1 MEPKKS
7 LSDTI
12 IPKLESMVKG
22 MSAGERLP
30 TETML
35 AKQFSVGRSTIRE
48 SLKILAYK
56 KLIVR
61 KNEGTF
67 VAENTPAPLNE
78 HLGMALNLDV
88 TNLTEL
94 IELREI
100 LEIAIIR
107 LAVNRAT
114 DEDILEIERLNWLLS
129 EPGAPADQMQQRD
142 MEFHDYIARTTGNGT
157 LATLLHVVRQMI
169 ATSVEKP
176 VLPLEVAAESTEM
189 HEKLIHTLKEHDEEG
204 AVQVMEEYLMSM
216 DYES

>member
-7 LSDTI
+7 LSDAI
-12 IPKLESMVKG
+12 IPKLESMIKE
-22 MSAGERLP
+22 MNAGERLP

-61 KNEGTF
+61 RNEGTF
-67 VAENTPAPLNE
+67 VAEGNPSPLNE

-88 TNLTEL
+88 ANLTEL

-114 DEDILEIERLNWLLS
+114 SEDILEIERLNWLLS
-129 EPGAPADQMQQRD
+129 EPGAPSEQMQQRD
-142 MEFHDYIARTTGNGT
+142 MEFHDTIARTTGNET
-157 LATLLHVVRQMI
+157 LAALLHVVRQLV
-169 ATSVEKP
+169 TSSVERP
-176 VLPLEVAAESTEM
+176 VLPQEVVDESVEM
-189 HEKLIHTLKEHDEEG
+189 HERLIRTLKDHDEEG